1 MDDNCQFWLS
11 DYGPEVLRDPFN
23 PGSNSSPLDERV
35 LEHPSGKL
43 FEIKREKSGST
54 I

>member
-1 MDDNCQFWLS
+1 MDENCQFRLS
-11 DYGPEVLRDPFN
+11 NYGPEVLRDPF
-23 PGSNSSPLDERV
+23 SNSSPLEERV

-43 FEIKREKSGST
+43 FQIKREKSGST